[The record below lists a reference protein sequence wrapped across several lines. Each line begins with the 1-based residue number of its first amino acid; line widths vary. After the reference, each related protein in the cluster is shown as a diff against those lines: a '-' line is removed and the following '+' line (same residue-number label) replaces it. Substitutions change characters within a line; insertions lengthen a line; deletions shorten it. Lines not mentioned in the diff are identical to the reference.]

1 MQNGPILPTL
11 ILVTNLSNVTRGAS
25 HGGKESEKVGKENEE
40 GFKESIEGLE
50 ESEKDF
56 EEGDEGGQKDQESRK
71 EAGETESSSRA
82 EQRRNR
88 RGRNRRHGANGTH
101 VMKLQDYRETSYK
114 FSGTASTIAR
124 QLSFAAIGVIWLFKS
139 DSSTGNPTLPA
150 ELFLPAALVCA
161 ALFFDLL
168 QYVLG
173 YLIWHLYF
181 RAQEKA
187 GAKENVD
194 LPRHSPALQWPISV
208 PFWIK
213 IFLVFLTY
221 LSLGQ
226 FLYPKII
233 FA

>member
-1 MQNGPILPTL
+1 VQNGSILPTL

-25 HGGKESEKVGKENEE
+25 HGGKESEKAGKEVEE
-40 GFKESIEGLE
+40 GFKESLE
-50 ESEKDF
+50 EN
-56 EEGDEGGQKDQESRK
+56 EEGFEKGDESGQKVQESRK
-71 EAGETESSSRA
+71 EASETESNCGAGRHGRNG
-82 EQRRNR
+82 RRGN
-88 RGRNRRHGANGTH
+88 GRNRAHGSFN
-101 VMKLQDYRETSYK
+101 VMKLQDYREISYK

-139 DSSTGNPTLPA
+139 DNSAGSPTLPA
-150 ELFLPAALVCA
+150 QLFLPAALVCA

-173 YLIWHLYF
+173 YLTWHLYF
-181 RAQEKA
+181 RAKEKA
-187 GAKENVD
+187 GVKENVD
-194 LPRHSPALQWPISV
+194 LPRHSAALQWPISV
-208 PFWIK
+208 PFWLK

-221 LSLGQ
+221 LSLGL